1 MFSLFRKSTQAT
13 PPVLGRPDPAAL
25 PIDYFRDPT
34 AAVPLHPAPSVR
46 PTDLFDAS
54 TQRFVI
60 VPPRELLNAHVD
72 IVDPIY
78 QASGMTRAEFAARL
92 YPILQHAAAA
102 YQLVPASMQSHHR
115 EPGGLLQHSLQVAR
129 HAAHL
134 GQFARFDR
142 DRFRS
147 ASPED
152 QKTWCVALVLAALTH
167 DAGKPLTDF
176 RVLHPSFFTPGRL
189 LPRLDEG
196 APTED
201 EASIYVPY
209 RESLHAWLTRH
220 GYREYRI
227 HWLQQRYA
235 LHPSYRISLLQ
246 HWITALRLQSLP
258 EKVLRVLYAVEPPS
272 GSREADF
279 WALIAKSDQR
289 SATDYFPAISRH
301 RGEIVADTLRRL
313 VREGTWRPTPT
324 DFPLRITPSQRM
336 LLRVPDD
343 LAQLAVHLDRHPEAF
358 ALASRGSPSLDD
370 LVTLLQFECL
380 IEISSTAD
388 TLFDASSL
396 LGTTGGRDHRVLVLN
411 EDLSRELLA
420 LARAAPAPAIESP
433 QTIEAMAVVGA
444 PRPATVG
451 TTAAAPPPQSST
463 PCVAAAP
470 PGPRPDALDGTASND
485 AAPVSPVAPAP
496 TSTTAQTRLTL
507 PPLIYRFLQYV
518 QSLNPRRIHEA
529 ARSGTVLHT
538 AAGRPVQLEVEF
550 RVGIHLG
557 RALIKQ
563 FAKAQAVPLTTVFD
577 ALLACP
583 QIVRDVT
590 PPPPAPTER
599 LTLTFEVSQAIF
611 NQQLDGFAICEG
623 SPSPVTRAAT
633 PVAVPRAAWDSASA
647 AAPPIAQVAQRN
659 ARSDA
664 RPRYLQALLFQLF
677 AHPDVEK
684 VILFND
690 GSTAPLA
697 VPDAVLSA
705 VVSQA
710 QRDALPELAGC
721 GTADVIRLFR
731 EHGFPVHPTTDALIF
746 TTDIGKD
753 WRSYILARDT

>member
-1 MFSLFRKSTQAT
+1 MFSLFRKSTTAT
-13 PPVLGRPDPAAL
+13 PPVLGSPDPTVL

-34 AAVPLHPAPSVR
+34 AAVPLHPAPTVR

-54 TQRFVI
+54 TQRFLI
-60 VPPRELLNAHVD
+60 AAPRDLLNTHVG
-72 IVDPIY
+72 IVEQIY

-92 YPILQHAAAA
+92 YPILEHAAAA

-152 QKTWCVALVLAALTH
+152 QKTWCIALVLAALTH

-176 RVLHPSFFTPGRL
+176 RVLHSSFFTPGRL

-220 GYREYRI
+220 GYREYTLR
-227 HWLQQRYA
+227 WLQQRYA

-246 HWITALRLQSLP
+246 HWITALRLQALP

-272 GSREADF
+272 GSMEADF

-313 VREGTWRPTPT
+313 VREGTWRPATT
-324 DFPLRITPSQRM
+324 DFPLRITPSQRL

-358 ALASRGSPSLDD
+358 ALAPRGSPSLDD

-388 TLFDASSL
+388 AIFDASSL

-411 EDLSRELLA
+411 EDLSGELLA
-420 LARAAPAPAIESP
+420 LARAAPAPATESP
-433 QTIEAMAVVGA
+433 QIMVAMAVHETPA
-444 PRPATVG
+444 QATVG
-451 TTAAAPPPQSST
+451 ATAAASPLRSST
-463 PCVAAAP
+463 PHVATAP
-470 PGPRPDALDGTASND
+470 PEPRQEAPDRTTSND
-485 AAPVSPVAPAP
+485 AAPVAPATPAP
-496 TSTTAQTRLTL
+496 TSIIAPTRLTIA
-507 PPLIYRFLQYV
+507 PLVYQFLQYV
-518 QSLNPRRIHEA
+518 QSLNPRRLHEA
-529 ARSGTVLHT
+529 ARSGADLRT

-557 RALIKQ
+557 RSLIKQ
-563 FAKAQAVPLTTVFD
+563 FAKAQAVPLNTVFG
-577 ALLACP
+577 ALVACP
-583 QIVRDVT
+583 QVVRELT

-599 LTLTFEVSQAIF
+599 LTLTFEASRAIF
-611 NQQLDGFAICEG
+611 NQQLDCFAIPED
-623 SPSPVTRAAT
+623 SPT
-633 PVAVPRAAWDSASA
+633 PVRKATTSGPVPRVARVSTPDSARSI
-647 AAPPIAQVAQRN
+647 APV
-659 ARSDA
+659 ARSWTSRPPSSRMPLTATTRRAPA
-664 RPRYLQALLFQLF
+664 RIGYSGPVGRTLAY
-677 AHPDVEK
+677 
-684 VILFND
+684 
-690 GSTAPLA
+690 GAPL
-697 VPDAVLSA
+697 P
-705 VVSQA
+705 
-710 QRDALPELAGC
+710 RRRIRRR
-721 GTADVIRLFR
+721 TARR
-731 EHGFPVHPTTDALIF
+731 
-746 TTDIGKD
+746 
-753 WRSYILARDT
+753 R